1 MEMKLSKINS
11 KRILTTHAGS
21 LPRSKSLVEL
31 YSGKT
36 SGEEIDTLKL
46 SSEITAATLSAVNK
60 QAEVGIDIP
69 SNGEQSREAFFL
81 YVQNRMTGFGKT
93 WSRPTGNELSN
104 YPEFRSVREEILNR
118 KIAVSNFKPPMAIG
132 KVVYGDSNANEDEIN
147 LFLKALKFHSTKF
160 TDAFITAPSPG
171 IIVRAMKNKFYPNE
185 DEYLGAVAEAL
196 AYEYKSAIAAGL
208 ILQIDAPDLALERHI
223 SFHDRPLSEFLAFV
237 DNVIN
242 LINKSIAGL
251 PKERIRLHVCYGNYE
266 SPHDQDVLLEIIL
279 PHLFEANVGG
289 FLFPFANPRHQH
301 ELKLFKT
308 YRLKPEQYLIVG
320 AIDTLSAFVEHPE
333 VIADRLELAAN
344 FVGDPRRIMA
354 GTDCGFDTSAGMGR
368 LTSDIVWAK
377 LRSLAE
383 GAKLASSRLL

>member
-104 YPEFRSVREEILNR
+104 YPEFRSIREGILNK

-132 KVVYGDSNANEDEIN
+132 EVIYGDTNANEDEIN
-147 LFLKALKFHSTKF
+147 LFLKALKFHSNKF

-185 DEYLGAVAEAL
+185 DEYLSAVAEAL

-251 PKERIRLHVCYGNYE
+251 PKERIRLHVCCGNYV
-266 SPHDQDVLLEIIL
+266 SPHDQDVPLEIIL

-344 FVGDPRRIMA
+344 FVGDPWRIMA

>member
-21 LPRSKSLVEL
+21 LPRSKTLVEL

-104 YPEFRSVREEILNR
+104 YPEFRSVREGILNK

-132 KVVYGDSNANEDEIN
+132 EVIYGDTNANEDEIN

-185 DEYLGAVAEAL
+185 DEYLSAVAEAL

-266 SPHDQDVLLEIIL
+266 SPHDRDVPLEIIL

>member
-1 MEMKLSKINS
+1 MEIKLSKINS

-36 SGEEIDTLKL
+36 SGKEIDTLKL
-46 SSEITAATLSAVNK
+46 SSEITVATLSAVNK

-93 WSRPTGNELSN
+93 WSRPKGNELSN
-104 YPEFRSVREEILNR
+104 YPEFRSVREEILNK
-118 KIAVSNFKPPMAIG
+118 KIAVSNFNPPMAIG
-132 KVVYGDSNANEDEIN
+132 EVIYGDTNANEDEIN
-147 LFLKALKFHSTKF
+147 LFLKALKFHSNKF

-185 DEYLGAVAEAL
+185 DEYLSAVAEAL

-223 SFHDRPLSEFLAFV
+223 SFHNRPLSEFLAFV

-289 FLFPFANPRHQH
+289 FLFPFANSRHQH

-320 AIDTLSAFVEHPE
+320 ATDTLSAFVEHPE

>member
-36 SGEEIDTLKL
+36 SGKEIDTLKL

-104 YPEFRSVREEILNR
+104 YPEFRSVREGILNK

-132 KVVYGDSNANEDEIN
+132 EVIYGDTNANEDEIN
-147 LFLKALKFHSTKF
+147 LFLKALKFHSNKF

-185 DEYLGAVAEAL
+185 DEYLSAVAEAL

>member
-104 YPEFRSVREEILNR
+104 YPEFRSVREGILNK

-132 KVVYGDSNANEDEIN
+132 EVIYGDTNANEDEIN
-147 LFLKALKFHSTKF
+147 LFLKALKFHSNKF

-171 IIVRAMKNKFYPNE
+171 IIVRAMKNKFYSNE
-185 DEYLGAVAEAL
+185 DEYLSAVAKAL

-223 SFHDRPLSEFLAFV
+223 SFHNRPLSEFLAFV

-289 FLFPFANPRHQH
+289 FLFPFANSRHQH

-308 YRLKPEQYLIVG
+308 YKLKPEQYLIVG

-333 VIADRLELAAN
+333 VIADRLELAAT
-344 FVGDPRRIMA
+344 FVGDPRCIMA

-377 LRSLAE
+377 LRSLVE

>member
-36 SGEEIDTLKL
+36 SGKEIDTLKL

-104 YPEFRSVREEILNR
+104 YPEFRSVREGILNK

-132 KVVYGDSNANEDEIN
+132 EVIYGDTNANEDEIN
-147 LFLKALKFHSTKF
+147 LFLKALKFHSNKF

-185 DEYLGAVAEAL
+185 NEYLSAVAEAL

-289 FLFPFANPRHQH
+289 FLFPFANSRHQH

-308 YRLKPEQYLIVG
+308 YKLKPEQYLIVG

>member
-1 MEMKLSKINS
+1 
-11 KRILTTHAGS
+11 
-21 LPRSKSLVEL
+21 
-31 YSGKT
+31 
-36 SGEEIDTLKL
+36 
-46 SSEITAATLSAVNK
+46 
-60 QAEVGIDIP
+60 
-69 SNGEQSREAFFL
+69 
-81 YVQNRMTGFGKT
+81 MTGFGKT

-104 YPEFRSVREEILNR
+104 YPEFRSIREGILNK

-132 KVVYGDSNANEDEIN
+132 EVIYGDTNANEDEIN
-147 LFLKALKFHSTKF
+147 LFLKALKFHSNKF
-160 TDAFITAPSPG
+160 MDAFITAPSPG
-171 IIVRAMKNKFYPNE
+171 LIVRAMKNKFYPNE
-185 DEYLGAVAEAL
+185 DEYLSAVAEAL

-208 ILQIDAPDLALERHI
+208 ILQIDAPDLALERHL
-223 SFHDRPLSEFLAFV
+223 SFHNRPLSEFLAFV

-289 FLFPFANPRHQH
+289 FLFPFANSRHQH

-320 AIDTLSAFVEHPE
+320 ATDTLSAFVEHPE

-377 LRSLAE
+377 LRSRAE

>member
-1 MEMKLSKINS
+1 MEMKLSNVNS
-11 KRILTTHAGS
+11 NRILTTHAGS

-31 YSGKT
+31 YSHKT
-36 SGEEIDTLKL
+36 SGEEIDALKL

-104 YPEFRSVREEILNR
+104 YPEFRSVREEILNK

-132 KVVYGDSNANEDEIN
+132 EVVYGDTNANKDEIN

-160 TDAFITAPSPG
+160 TVAFITAPSPG

-185 DEYLGAVAEAL
+185 DEYLSAVAEAL

-223 SFHDRPLSEFLAFV
+223 SFYDRPLSEFLAFV

-266 SPHDQDVLLEIIL
+266 SPHDQDIPLKIIL

-289 FLFPFANPRHQH
+289 FLFPFANSRHQH

-308 YRLKPEQYLIVG
+308 YKLKPEQYLIVG

-333 VIADRLELAAN
+333 VIADRLELAAT
-344 FVGDPRRIMA
+344 FVGDPRCIMA

-377 LRSLAE
+377 LRTLVE

>member
-1 MEMKLSKINS
+1 MEMKLSNVNS
-11 KRILTTHAGS
+11 NRILTTHAGS

-31 YSGKT
+31 YSDKT
-36 SGEEIDTLKL
+36 SGEEIDALKL
-46 SSEITAATLSAVNK
+46 TSEITAATLSAVNK

-81 YVQNRMTGFGKT
+81 YVQNRMTGFGQT

-104 YPEFRSVREEILNR
+104 YPEFRSVREEILNK

-132 KVVYGDSNANEDEIN
+132 EVVYGDTNANKDEIN
-147 LFLKALKFHSTKF
+147 LFLKALKFHSNKF

-185 DEYLGAVAEAL
+185 DEYLSAVAEAL

-223 SFHDRPLSEFLAFV
+223 SFHDKPLSEFLAFV

-242 LINKSIAGL
+242 LINQSIAGL

-266 SPHDQDVLLEIIL
+266 SPHDRDVPLEIIL

-368 LTSDIVWAK
+368 LTSDVVWAK

>member
-1 MEMKLSKINS
+1 MEIKLSKINS

-36 SGEEIDTLKL
+36 SGKEIDTLKL

-104 YPEFRSVREEILNR
+104 YPEFRSVREEILNK
-118 KIAVSNFKPPMAIG
+118 KIAVSNFNPPMAIG
-132 KVVYGDSNANEDEIN
+132 EVIYGDTNANEDEIN
-147 LFLKALKFHSTKF
+147 LFLKALKFHSNKF

-185 DEYLGAVAEAL
+185 DEYLSAVAEAL

-289 FLFPFANPRHQH
+289 FLFPFANSRHQH

>member
-21 LPRSKSLVEL
+21 LPRSESLVEL

-46 SSEITAATLSAVNK
+46 SSEITSATLSVVNK
-60 QAEVGIDIP
+60 QAEAGIDIP
-69 SNGEQSREAFFL
+69 SNGEQSRKAFFL
-81 YVQNRMTGFGKT
+81 YVQNRMSGFGKT

-104 YPEFRSVREEILNR
+104 YPEFRSVREEVLNR
-118 KIAVSNFKPPMAIG
+118 KVAVSNFKPPMAIG
-132 KVVYGDSNANEDEIN
+132 EVIYGDSNANEDEIN
-147 LFLKALKFHSTKF
+147 LFLKALKFYSTKF

-208 ILQIDAPDLALERHI
+208 VLQIDAPDLALERHI

-266 SPHDQDVLLEIIL
+266 SPHDRDVPLEIIL

>member
-46 SSEITAATLSAVNK
+46 SSEITVATLSAVNK

-104 YPEFRSVREEILNR
+104 YPEFRSVREGILNK

-132 KVVYGDSNANEDEIN
+132 EVIYGDTNANEDEIN
-147 LFLKALKFHSTKF
+147 LFLKALKFHSNKF
-160 TDAFITAPSPG
+160 KDAFITAPSPG

-185 DEYLGAVAEAL
+185 DEYLSAVAEAL
-196 AYEYKSAIAAGL
+196 AYEYRSAIAAGL
-208 ILQIDAPDLALERHI
+208 ILQIYAPDLALERHI

-289 FLFPFANPRHQH
+289 FLFPFANSRHQH

-320 AIDTLSAFVEHPE
+320 AIDTLCAFVEHPE

>member
-1 MEMKLSKINS
+1 
-11 KRILTTHAGS
+11 
-21 LPRSKSLVEL
+21 
-31 YSGKT
+31 
-36 SGEEIDTLKL
+36 
-46 SSEITAATLSAVNK
+46 
-60 QAEVGIDIP
+60 
-69 SNGEQSREAFFL
+69 
-81 YVQNRMTGFGKT
+81 
-93 WSRPTGNELSN
+93 
-104 YPEFRSVREEILNR
+104 
-118 KIAVSNFKPPMAIG
+118 MAIG
-132 KVVYGDSNANEDEIN
+132 EIIYGDTNANEDEIN
-147 LFLKALKFHSTKF
+147 LFLKALKFHSNKF

-185 DEYLGAVAEAL
+185 DEYLSAVAEAL
-196 AYEYKSAIAAGL
+196 AHEYRSAIAAGL

-242 LINKSIAGL
+242 LINKSIVGL

-266 SPHDQDVLLEIIL
+266 SPHDKDVPIEIIL

>member
-21 LPRSKSLVEL
+21 LPRSKSLVEI

-104 YPEFRSVREEILNR
+104 YPEFRSVREGILNK

-132 KVVYGDSNANEDEIN
+132 EVIYGDTNANEDEIN
-147 LFLKALKFHSTKF
+147 LFLKALKFHSNKF

-185 DEYLGAVAEAL
+185 DEYLSAVAEAL
-196 AYEYKSAIAAGL
+196 AYEYRSAIAAGL

>member
-1 MEMKLSKINS
+1 MS
-11 KRILTTHAGS
+11 
-21 LPRSKSLVEL
+21 
-31 YSGKT
+31 
-36 SGEEIDTLKL
+36 
-46 SSEITAATLSAVNK
+46 
-60 QAEVGIDIP
+60 
-69 SNGEQSREAFFL
+69 
-81 YVQNRMTGFGKT
+81 GFGKT

-104 YPEFRSVREEILNR
+104 YPEFRSVREGILNK

-132 KVVYGDSNANEDEIN
+132 EVIYGDTNANEDEIN
-147 LFLKALKFHSTKF
+147 LFLKALKFHSNKF

-185 DEYLGAVAEAL
+185 DEYLSAVAEAL

-266 SPHDQDVLLEIIL
+266 SPHDQDVPLEIIL

>member
-31 YSGKT
+31 FSGKT
-36 SGEEIDTLKL
+36 SREEIDTLKL

-104 YPEFRSVREEILNR
+104 YPEFRSVREGILNK

-132 KVVYGDSNANEDEIN
+132 EVIYGDTNANEDEIN
-147 LFLKALKFHSTKF
+147 LFLEALKFHSNKF

-185 DEYLGAVAEAL
+185 DEYLSAVAEAL

-289 FLFPFANPRHQH
+289 FLFPFANSRHQH

-308 YRLKPEQYLIVG
+308 YKLKPEQYLIVG

-333 VIADRLELAAN
+333 VIADRLELAAT
-344 FVGDPRRIMA
+344 FVGDPRCIMA

-377 LRSLAE
+377 LRSLVE

>member
-104 YPEFRSVREEILNR
+104 YPEFRSVREGILNK

-132 KVVYGDSNANEDEIN
+132 EVIYGDTNANEDEIN
-147 LFLKALKFHSTKF
+147 LFLKALKFHSNKF

-185 DEYLGAVAEAL
+185 DEYLSAVAEAL

-266 SPHDQDVLLEIIL
+266 SPHDQDVPLEKIL

>member
-21 LPRSKSLVEL
+21 LPRSRSLVEL
-31 YSGKT
+31 YSDKTLGK
-36 SGEEIDTLKL
+36 EIDTLIL
-46 SSEITAATLSAVNK
+46 SAEITAATSSVVNK

-93 WSRPTGNELSN
+93 WSRPAGSELLN
-104 YPEFRSVREEILNR
+104 YPEFKMAREKVLNK

-132 KVVYGDSNANEDEIN
+132 EVNYGDTKANEDEIN
-147 LFLKALKFHSTKF
+147 LFLKTLKFHGTKF

-171 IIVRAMKNKFYPNE
+171 IIVRAMKNRFYPNQ
-185 DEYLGAVAEAL
+185 DEYLSAVAEAL
-196 AYEYKSAIAAGL
+196 TYEYKSAVAAGL

-223 SFHDRPLSEFLAFV
+223 SFHDRPLSEFLKFV
-237 DNVIN
+237 DSVIN

-251 PKERIRLHVCYGNYE
+251 PKERIRLHVCFGNYE
-266 SPHDQDVLLEIIL
+266 SPHDQDVPLEIIL

-301 ELKLFKT
+301 ELKLFKK
-308 YRLKPEQYLIVG
+308 YKLKPEQYLIVG
-320 AIDTLSAFVEHPE
+320 AIETLSAFVEHPE

-377 LRSLAE
+377 LRSLAD
-383 GAKLASSRLL
+383 GAKLASARLL

>member
-104 YPEFRSVREEILNR
+104 YPEFRSVREGILNK

-132 KVVYGDSNANEDEIN
+132 EVIYGDTNANEDEIN

-185 DEYLGAVAEAL
+185 DEYLSAVAEAL

-251 PKERIRLHVCYGNYE
+251 PKDRIRLHVCYGNYE
-266 SPHDQDVLLEIIL
+266 SPHDQDVPLEIIL

-344 FVGDPRRIMA
+344 CVGDPRRIMA

-383 GAKLASSRLL
+383 GATLASSRLL

>member
-1 MEMKLSKINS
+1 MEMKLSNVNS
-11 KRILTTHAGS
+11 NRILTTHAGS

-31 YSGKT
+31 YSDKT
-36 SGEEIDTLKL
+36 SGEEIDALKL
-46 SSEITAATLSAVNK
+46 TSEITAATLSAVNK

-81 YVQNRMTGFGKT
+81 YVQNRMTGFGQT

-104 YPEFRSVREEILNR
+104 YPEFRSVREEILNK

-132 KVVYGDSNANEDEIN
+132 EVVYGDTNANKDEIN
-147 LFLKALKFHSTKF
+147 LFLKALKFHSNKF

-185 DEYLGAVAEAL
+185 DEYLSAVAEAL

-266 SPHDQDVLLEIIL
+266 SPHDRDVPLEIIL

-368 LTSDIVWAK
+368 LTSDVVWAK